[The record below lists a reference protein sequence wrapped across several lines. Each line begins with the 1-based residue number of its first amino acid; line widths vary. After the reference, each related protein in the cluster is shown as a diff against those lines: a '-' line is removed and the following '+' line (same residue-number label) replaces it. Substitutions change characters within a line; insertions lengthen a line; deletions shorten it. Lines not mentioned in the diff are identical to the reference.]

1 MTTSIVQPVFRT
13 RSGKTLLVEPGTE
26 NPVPVDEMIRRRN
39 AWHAQYRHLLKGY
52 SVARFLEEKHED
64 VEKGLE

>member
-1 MTTSIVQPVFRT
+1 MIASTLQPVFRT

-26 NPVPVDEMIRRRN
+26 NPVPVAEMVQRRD
-39 AWHAQYRHLLKGY
+39 AWHAQYGHLLKGY
-52 SVARFLEEKHED
+52 SVARFLEEKHRD

>member
-1 MTTSIVQPVFRT
+1 MTTSILQPVFRT

-26 NPVPVDEMIRRRN
+26 HPVPVDAMIRQRD
-39 AWHAQYRHLLKGY
+39 AWHAQYGHLLKGY
-52 SVARFLEEKHED
+52 SVARFLEEKHRD